1 MCASLISQSLASETT
16 FMCVAVVA
24 SLKWL
29 QFICMYD
36 DLYYVA
42 YLKLT
47 C

>member
-1 MCASLISQSLASETT
+1 MCASLISQSLACETT
-16 FMCVAVVA
+16 CMRVAVVA

-29 QFICMYD
+29 QFVCMYD

-42 YLKLT
+42 YSKLM